1 MGAFFF
7 QRVIAAALVICSVSV
22 LVFLLIH
29 WIPGDPV
36 EVMLGESA
44 RVSDREALRQALGLH
59 LPVWDQGIRY
69 FSGLLQGDIG
79 QSLYYHRPVS
89 DLLWERL
96 PATFLLAFSGISV
109 ALLLA
114 IPAGIL
120 AAVHQ
125 GTAIDR
131 GAMGFSLLGVSMP
144 NFWLGPLLI
153 LVFSVQLGWFPV
165 SGYEASGSL
174 VLPAITLGTAMAA
187 VLSRMLRASLLE
199 VLHED
204 FIRSARAKGL
214 SYWRVIWRHAL
225 PNAALPVLTLLGLQ
239 LGVLLGGAVI
249 TETVFSWPGI
259 GQLMVDAI
267 RQRDYPV
274 VQGCILLISGITVLV
289 NMLTDMA
296 YGWLDPRIRHA

>member
-44 RVSDREALRQALGLH
+44 KVSDREALRQALGLH

-239 LGVLLGGAVI
+239 LGVLLGGA
-249 TETVFSWPGI
+249 
-259 GQLMVDAI
+259 
-267 RQRDYPV
+267 
-274 VQGCILLISGITVLV
+274 
-289 NMLTDMA
+289 
-296 YGWLDPRIRHA
+296 